1 VARRTCGCQGML
13 LRERRAFLYGLGA
26 TAFGMAFGSN
36 GGTAPTDITDVKG
49 RRLTPWRRGCLDIHH
64 IATGRGDSSLII
76 APDGTT
82 LMIDAG
88 AMYAPAPAD
97 LELKPNYQRRP
108 GQWIARYA
116 ARHLH
121 AAGAGALD
129 YLLVTH
135 LHPDHVG
142 DVTPALP
149 RAVDGDYRLTGVS
162 DVAARVPIGVVLD
175 RGAPDYENVAI
186 RDAPFARNY
195 LAFIRARQ
203 AAGGRVERFRAGAD
217 QQISLLKDA
226 QAFST
231 FDIRNL
237 AVNGEVWTGRGE
249 EARALFPVL
258 TTLSPDDVPD
268 ENVYS
273 AALRLSYGSFSYFA
287 AGDLT
292 SNTFDGELP
301 WRDVEGSAARAAGP
315 VDVAVAAHHGLFDS
329 TAAEV
334 VRALCP
340 RVWLID
346 AWHVSH
352 PSITTLE
359 RLFSPR
365 LYSGPRD
372 VFATGLSRPNSL
384 VNARLTGRFSSSN
397 GHVVVRVSP
406 GGCEYRVVVTA
417 NSDEADRVVEVFGPY
432 RSGGGRLIC
441 AHRAVRAWL
450 KGLPG

>member
-1 VARRTCGCQGML
+1 MRRTSCQGVAV
-13 LRERRAFLYGLGA
+13 RGRRAFLCGLGA
-26 TAFGMAFGSN
+26 TGLGVAFGSN
-36 GGTAPTDITDVKG
+36 VAAASADIADVKG

-88 AMYAPAPAD
+88 AMYAPAPGD
-97 LELKPNYQRRP
+97 LELQPGNQRRP
-108 GQWIARYA
+108 GEWIARYA
-116 ARHLH
+116 ARHLSE
-121 AAGAGALD
+121 AGASGLD

-149 RAVDGDYRLTGVS
+149 LAVDADYRLTGVS
-162 DVAARVPIGVVLD
+162 DVAARVAIGVVFD

-195 LAFIRARQ
+195 LAFIRARR
-203 AAGGRVERFRAGAD
+203 AAGGRVERFRAGAG
-217 QQISLLKDA
+217 QQITLLKDA
-226 QAFST
+226 QAFPM
-231 FDIRNL
+231 FVIRNL
-237 AVNGEVWTGRGE
+237 AVNGEVWTGRGA
-249 EARALFPVL
+249 EARALFPDVA
-258 TTLSPDDVPD
+258 TLPPDDVPD

-273 AALRLSYGSFSYFA
+273 AALRLSYGNFSYFA

-301 WRDVEGSAARAAGP
+301 WRDVESSAARAAGP

-329 TAAEV
+329 TGAEV
-334 VRALCP
+334 VRVLRP

-372 VFATGLSRPNSL
+372 VFATGLSRPNSQ
-384 VNARLTGRFSSSN
+384 VNARLTGRLSSSN

-406 GGCEYRVVVTA
+406 GGGEYRVVVTA

-432 RSGGGRLIC
+432 RSSGS
-441 AHRAVRAWL
+441 
-450 KGLPG
+450 